1 LTEKQKTN
9 EIEMVTQQVSLLKE
23 QISKIDVKIKAQIAE
38 RDALNQKYGE
48 LRQEINQLKT
58 ERNGLNE
65 NVKTLKQER
74 DRARTKIKQIIEELK
89 AYRQKISELK
99 KKTPKKSHRDLK
111 KEFEAIEWRIQTST
125 YDMQTEKRQIEIVRQ
140 LETQLSLYRKI
151 EQHGNSVIELQSELD
166 RLKETA
172 DANHHTLTER
182 AKKSQEIHS
191 EIIAKISELKSVKS
205 EADRLHE
212 IYIRLRTQAQPFRDK
227 LRKLL
232 EARRKRQYAL
242 RKENEEQKKN
252 ADKTLREKLEVQ
264 ARNKLQSGEEI
275 SWNEFQ
281 LLDNGQSEE
290 AST

>member
-9 EIEMVTQQVSLLKE
+9 EIEMVTQQISLLKE
-23 QISKIDVKIKAQIAE
+23 QVSKLDVKLKAQIVE
-38 RDALNQKYGE
+38 RDTLNQKFGK
-48 LRQEINQLKT
+48 LRQEINKLKT
-58 ERNGLNE
+58 ERDGLNE

-74 DRARTKIKQIIEELK
+74 DRARTKIKRIIEELK
-89 AYRQKISELK
+89 KHRQKILELK
-99 KKTPKKSHRDLK
+99 KKTPQKSHRDL
-111 KEFEAIEWRIQTST
+111 EMELEAIEWRIQTST
-125 YDMQTEKRQIEIVRQ
+125 YDMQTEKRQIETVRQ

-151 EQHGNSVIELQSELD
+151 EQHENNVAELQRELD
-166 RLKETA
+166 ILKETA

-212 IYIRLRTQAQPFRDK
+212 TYIRFRTQAQPFREK

-232 EARRKRQYAL
+232 ETRRKLQDAL
-242 RKENEEQKKN
+242 RKEDEERKEHAEK
-252 ADKTLREKLEVQ
+252 ALKEKLEVQ
-264 ARNKLQSGEEI
+264 ARNKLQRGQEI

-290 AST
+290 A

>member
-23 QISKIDVKIKAQIAE
+23 QISKLDVKIKAQIAE
-38 RDALNQKYGE
+38 RDTLNQKFGKI
-48 LRQEINQLKT
+48 RQEINQLKT
-58 ERNGLNE
+58 ERDGLNE

-74 DRARTKIKQIIEELK
+74 DRARTKTKQIIEELK
-89 AYRQKISELK
+89 AHRQKISELK
-99 KKTPKKSHRDLK
+99 KKTPQKSHRDLN
-111 KEFEAIEWRIQTST
+111 KELKAIEWRIQTST
-125 YDMQTEKRQIEIVRQ
+125 YDKQTEKRQIETVKQI
-140 LETQLSLYRKI
+140 ETQLSLYRKI
-151 EQHGNSVIELQSELD
+151 EQYENSVGELQSELD
-166 RLKETA
+166 RLKEAA

-191 EIIAKISELKSVKS
+191 KIIAKIGELKSVKS

-212 IYIRLRTQAQPFRDK
+212 IYVRLRTQAQPFKEK
-227 LRKLL
+227 LRKML
-232 EARRKRQYAL
+232 ETRRKLQDTL
-242 RKENEEQKKN
+242 RKEDEERKKH
-252 ADKTLREKLEVQ
+252 AEKALKEKLEVQ

-290 AST
+290 T